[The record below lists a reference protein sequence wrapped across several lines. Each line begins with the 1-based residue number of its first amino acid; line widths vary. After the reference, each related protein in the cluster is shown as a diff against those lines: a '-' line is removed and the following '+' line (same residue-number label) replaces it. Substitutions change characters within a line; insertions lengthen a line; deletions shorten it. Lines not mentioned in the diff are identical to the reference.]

1 MNKMYRILNVI
12 YIDITDKMLYTWKYD
27 EIDEKTEKIKRMNI
41 LITSNYFNIIYINIY
56 NIYI

>member
-12 YIDITDKMLYTWKYD
+12 YIDIIDKMLYTWKYD

-41 LITSNYFNIIYINIY
+41 LIISIINYFNIYKYI
-56 NIYI
+56 